1 MRKCL
6 KNYIGTI
13 GNKKDN
19 DNDVATNVA
28 QLKHNNNKY

>member
-13 GNKKDN
+13 GSKK